1 MIQPFGDY
9 SPTELGRPPTAMGAA
24 LVRGSPRPSNI
35 VRECSA
41 ECSPAVQLPV
51 GARVA
56 NEALSHKEGKEQQPC
71 MAVVGQFID
80 NERDARH
87 SPDIVAVPTQL
98 NACLHHAESEGG
110 HKLLLTPGE
119 CVVTQG
125 IHIIPPTPPENPL
138 HSIPC
143 EMAHVV
149 VDGAP
154 MASAQIKPQ
163 QLHPT
168 CNEVHSRVPG
178 SSEQELQR
186 NRCECTM
193 YSCSAPTLLG
203 AVTTHRLNVM
213 HSGHVGPPGSI
224 SFTYLSF
231 HSMLTP
237 VLLV

>member
-1 MIQPFGDY
+1 MFAPTSSTGIPCPAPFKASLLQPLHNQIMDKLKQAGRRHTQHETETCERVSLTAVIQPFGDY

-80 NERDARH
+80 NERDAGH

-110 HKLLLTPGE
+110 HKFLLTPGE
-119 CVVTQG
+119 CVVVE
-125 IHIIPPTPPENPL
+125 I
-138 HSIPC
+138 
-143 EMAHVV
+143 
-149 VDGAP
+149 
-154 MASAQIKPQ
+154 
-163 QLHPT
+163 
-168 CNEVHSRVPG
+168 
-178 SSEQELQR
+178 
-186 NRCECTM
+186 
-193 YSCSAPTLLG
+193 TLD
-203 AVTTHRLNVM
+203 
-213 HSGHVGPPGSI
+213 
-224 SFTYLSF
+224 
-231 HSMLTP
+231 
-237 VLLV
+237 